1 MYGRGTQDMKTSD
14 ACFAAAACEFVSK
27 HPQFKGTIAM
37 LFTSDEEGDG
47 KDGTKYAL
55 EVLAEREA
63 APDFCIVGE
72 PSCFKQL
79 GDTIKTGAAAL

>member
-1 MYGRGTQDMKTSD
+1 
-14 ACFAAAACEFVSK
+14 
-27 HPQFKGTIAM
+27 M

-79 GDTIKTGAAAL
+79 GDTIKNGRRGSLNGKLTV